1 VIFRTPALAQR
12 ASQERLKLRGSIGVP
27 HLVGEDQL
35 AALPRRPRELPR
47 VGFLD
52 LPEPQ
57 RGGAD
62 VRQRQR
68 GIGGG
73 CLGLPVQQ
81 LPAYPLQLTP
91 DRQFSLVE
99 VDVVPRQAEHL
110 AFAQAEHEDQHV
122 DGVERI
128 LLRTRGLQE
137 LPGFFATPCLPLR
150 FRTEGSLIELA
161 MFLAIRSSVTA
172 WDNAAR
178 RQARMSLTV
187 REESRSS
194 QHLPTAQHR
203 RFFSA
208 RAASLP
214 CAQH

>member
-1 VIFRTPALAQR
+1 MVTAICAWRKICMTSRGCTSRSTSSVAQVRRPSCTVIFRTPALAQR

-73 CLGLPVQQ
+73 CLGLPVQ
-81 LPAYPLQLTP
+81 
-91 DRQFSLVE
+91 
-99 VDVVPRQAEHL
+99 
-110 AFAQAEHEDQHV
+110 
-122 DGVERI
+122 
-128 LLRTRGLQE
+128 
-137 LPGFFATPCLPLR
+137 
-150 FRTEGSLIELA
+150 
-161 MFLAIRSSVTA
+161 
-172 WDNAAR
+172 
-178 RQARMSLTV
+178 
-187 REESRSS
+187 
-194 QHLPTAQHR
+194 
-203 RFFSA
+203 
-208 RAASLP
+208 
-214 CAQH
+214 